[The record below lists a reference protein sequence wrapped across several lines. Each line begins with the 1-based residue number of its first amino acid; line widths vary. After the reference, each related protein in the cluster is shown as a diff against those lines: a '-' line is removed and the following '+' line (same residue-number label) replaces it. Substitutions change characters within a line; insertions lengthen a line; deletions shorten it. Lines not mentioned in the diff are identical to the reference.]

1 MPSDI
6 RGDRLSPAEVESNF
20 ADLHPLLSKHE
31 AVVEADRCYFC
42 HDAPCVTACPTGIDI
57 PLFIRQILTD
67 NPSGSAK
74 TILSENILG
83 GMCARVC
90 PTETLCE
97 QACVREIELKPVRIG
112 ELQRYAT
119 DHLMEKGTQPFERAA
134 LTGKTIAVV
143 GAGPAGLSCAHRLAM
158 LGHDVTI
165 FEAKAKGGGLNEYGI
180 AAYKAVD
187 EFAQKELDFVLSIG
201 GIELKNGAALGRD
214 VTLDTLVAD
223 FDAVFLGLGLG
234 ATNGL
239 GVDGEALDGVAD
251 AVDFIEELRQAPA
264 MEKVAV
270 GSRVVVIGGGMTA
283 IDAAVQ
289 SKLLGADEVTL
300 VYRRGADRMNASPYE
315 QSLAKDKGVV
325 LRHWARPEKIDA
337 GPDGKVGAISF
348 ARTKDDGGKL
358 ADTGEGFTLEAD
370 MVLKAIGQTF
380 VPVPLQ
386 GSAVEIALEAG
397 RIKVG
402 ADRRTSHPKIWAGGD
417 AVAGGEDLTVAA
429 VEDGKQAA
437 LSIHNALTGA

>member
-6 RGDRLSPAEVESNF
+6 RGDRLSPEKVASNF

-31 AVVEADRCYFC
+31 AFVEADRCYFC

-97 QACVREIELKPVRIG
+97 QACVREIEHKPVRIG

-119 DHLMEKGTQPFERAA
+119 DHLMAQGTHPFERAA
-134 LTGKTIAVV
+134 ATGKTIAVV

-165 FEAKAKGGGLNEYGI
+165 FEAKEKGGGLNEYGI
-180 AAYKAVD
+180 AAYKSVD
-187 EFAQKELDFVLSIG
+187 AFAQKELDFVLSIG
-201 GIELKNGAALGRD
+201 GIELKNGVALGRD
-214 VTLDTLVAD
+214 IALDDLVTD

-239 GVDGEALDGVAD
+239 GVEGEALEGVAD
-251 AVDFIEELRQAPA
+251 AVDFIEGLRQAPA
-264 MEKVAV
+264 MEKVPV
-270 GSRVVVIGGGMTA
+270 GSNVVVIGGGMTA

-315 QSLAKDKGVV
+315 QSLAKEKGVM
-325 LRHWARPEKIDA
+325 LRYWARPEKIDA
-337 GPDGKVGAISF
+337 GADGKVGSISF
-348 ARTKDDGGKL
+348 ARTEDEGGKL
-358 ADTGEGFTLEAD
+358 ADTGKSYTLEAD

-386 GSAVEIALEAG
+386 GSTVGVELEAG
-397 RIKVG
+397 RIKAA
-402 ADRRTSHPKIWAGGD
+402 ADQRTSHPKIWAGGD
-417 AVAGGEDLTVAA
+417 AVVGGEDLTVAA

>member
-31 AVVEADRCYFC
+31 AFVEADRCYFC

-97 QACVREIELKPVRIG
+97 QACVREIEHKPVRIG

-134 LTGKTIAVV
+134 QTGKTIAVV

-165 FEAKAKGGGLNEYGI
+165 CEAREKGGGLNEYGI

-201 GIELKNGAALGRD
+201 GIELKNGMALGRD
-214 VTLDTLVAD
+214 VTLDSLVAD

-234 ATNGL
+234 TTNGL
-239 GVDGEALDGVAD
+239 GVDGETLEGVAD

-270 GSRVVVIGGGMTA
+270 GSNVVVIGGGMTA

-315 QSLAKDKGVV
+315 QSLAKEKGVV

-337 GPDGKVGAISF
+337 GPDGKVGSISF
-348 ARTKDDGGKL
+348 ARTKDEGGKL
-358 ADTGEGFTLEAD
+358 ADTGASFTLEAD

-386 GSAVEIALEAG
+386 GSAVEVALEAG
-397 RIKVG
+397 RIRAG

-437 LSIHNALTGA
+437 LSIHNALIGA

>member
-97 QACVREIELKPVRIG
+97 QACVREIEQKPVRIG

-119 DHLMEKGTQPFERAA
+119 DHLMEKGAQPFERAQP
-134 LTGKTIAVV
+134 TGKTIAVV

-165 FEAKAKGGGLNEYGI
+165 FEAKEKGGGLNEYGI

-201 GIELKNGAALGRD
+201 GIDLKNGMALGQD
-214 VTLDTLVAD
+214 VTLDSLVSD

-239 GVDGEALDGVAD
+239 GVDGEDLEGVAD

-270 GSRVVVIGGGMTA
+270 GSNVVVIGGGMTA

-315 QSLAKDKGVV
+315 QSLAKEKGVV
-325 LRHWARPEKIDA
+325 LRHWARPEKIAA
-337 GPDGKVGAISF
+337 GEDGKVGAVSF
-348 ARTKDDGGKL
+348 ARTKDEGGKL
-358 ADTGEGFTLEAD
+358 ADTGAHFTLEAD
-370 MVLKAIGQTF
+370 MVLKAIGQTI

-386 GSAVEIALEAG
+386 GSSVEVALEAG
-397 RIKVG
+397 RIKAG
-402 ADRRTSHPKIWAGGD
+402 DDRRTSHPKIWAGGD